1 MLNCHFCSLVF
12 KVKLKIYKVIAERFS
27 LPGKIWKRIVIN
39 SLNKIIIIIILLIY
53 YINNNNNNNK

>member
-27 LPGKIWKRIVIN
+27 LPRVDLEADCYKLTKWNIRQ
-39 SLNKIIIIIILLIY
+39 
-53 YINNNNNNNK
+53 